1 MLSRRYSADHV
12 AQYVADLRIVDHR
25 HQPWRMDAMGWAYG
39 PALRPNPYIDELVRL
54 QVVIPTGCQYV

>member
-1 MLSRRYSADHV
+1 MLSRRYSADQV

-25 HQPWRMDAMGWAYG
+25 HSPWRMDAMEWAYG